1 MMTVEVSL
9 IIIIILLFGWLI
21 SLWRRN
27 RTLQTE
33 NMRLMIKTGEY
44 EVMRNDARELLKTTE
59 EVKTIKLMR
68 EKYNLSLV
76 DAKNLIDSVK

>member
-21 SLWRRN
+21 SLWRKN
-27 RTLQTE
+27 KALQTE
-33 NMRLMIKTGEY
+33 NIRLMKQTGEY
-44 EVMRNDARELLKTTE
+44 EVMKNDARKLLKTTDE
-59 EVKTIKLMR
+59 IKTIKLMR

-76 DAKNLIDSVK
+76 DAQKLVDSVK

>member
-27 RTLQTE
+27 KALQTE
-33 NMRLMIKTGEY
+33 NIRLMKKTGEY
-44 EVMRNDARELLKTTE
+44 EVMKDDARKFLKTTE
-59 EVKTIKLMR
+59 EIKTIKLMR
-68 EKYNLSLV
+68 EKYNLTLV
-76 DAKNLIDSVK
+76 DAQKIVDSVK